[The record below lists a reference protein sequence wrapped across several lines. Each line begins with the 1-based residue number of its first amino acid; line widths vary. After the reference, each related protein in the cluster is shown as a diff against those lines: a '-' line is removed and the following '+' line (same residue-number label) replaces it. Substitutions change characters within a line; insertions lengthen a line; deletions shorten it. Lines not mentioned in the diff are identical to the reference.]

1 MTKEFVNL
9 VHCVNYVCDSV

>member
-1 MTKEFVNL
+1 MTKEFVYL